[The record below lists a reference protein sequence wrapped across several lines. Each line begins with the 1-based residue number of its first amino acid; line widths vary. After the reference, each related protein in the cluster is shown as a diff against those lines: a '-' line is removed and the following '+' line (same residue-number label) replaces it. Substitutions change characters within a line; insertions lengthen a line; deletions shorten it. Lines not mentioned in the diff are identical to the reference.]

1 MIHLIDRFSSQLKK
15 GKYNAS
21 TVAAY
26 RNYVYLFYTKYR
38 DLPQKAFTD
47 ELISSY
53 LRELAN
59 EKESEE
65 YAIQSSKAIKLFYE
79 IIFNRKI
86 QINTL
91 GKLIEQKEIQ
101 VLKKEEISQL
111 IKKTKNSKHRLMIA
125 LTYHYGLT
133 LSVLLALKIE
143 HFDIQNEV
151 FTIPH
156 EQTEPIYAKLSPL
169 LIQLLNE
176 YLEKFEP
183 TDYLFSNAKG
193 NPLTPRSVQL
203 MFHAAIEKCQIE
215 TPVTFHTLRHSFA
228 IHCLEMGMDVK
239 VLQEILG
246 HRYVRSTTVYLPMV
260 TVKTVHLRLPFEDLT
275 DL

>member
-47 ELISSY
+47 ELISNY
-53 LRELAN
+53 LRELAA

-79 IIFNRKI
+79 IIFNRKV

-91 GKLIEQKEIQ
+91 GKLIENKEIH
-101 VLKKEEISQL
+101 VLKKEEIRL
-111 IKKTKNSKHRLMIA
+111 LLKETKNSKHRLMIA
-125 LTYHYGLT
+125 LTYHYGLS
-133 LSVLLALKIE
+133 LSVLLAIKLQ
-143 HFDIQNEV
+143 HLDISNRV

-156 EQTEPIYAKLSPL
+156 DQTEPIYAKLSPSLIDL
-169 LIQLLNE
+169 LQE
-176 YLEKFEP
+176 YLAKFEP

-193 NPLTPRSVQL
+193 IPLTPRSVQL
-203 MFHAAIEKCQIE
+203 MFHAAVEKCQIQ

-246 HRYVRSTTVYLPMV
+246 HKYLRSTTIYLPMV
-260 TVKTVHLRLPFEDLT
+260 TVKTVNLRLPFEDLA

>member
-47 ELISSY
+47 ELISNY

-59 EKESEE
+59 EKESED

-79 IIFNRKI
+79 IIFKRKI

-91 GKLIEQKEIQ
+91 GKLIETKEIH
-101 VLKKEEISQL
+101 VLKKEEISL
-111 IKKTKNSKHRLMIA
+111 LLKETKNIKHRLMIA

-133 LSVLLALKIE
+133 LSVLLALKLE
-143 HFDIQNEV
+143 HFDTKNEV

-156 EQTEPIYAKLSPL
+156 EQAEPIFVKLSTSL
-169 LIQLLNE
+169 LELFHE
-176 YLEKFEP
+176 YVEKFEP
-183 TDYLFSNAKG
+183 TTFLFSNAKG

-203 MFHAAIEKCQIE
+203 MFHAAIEKCKIQ

-246 HRYVRSTTVYLPMV
+246 HKYLRSTTIYLPMV